1 MGHHGALR
9 GQSCTHTH
17 THFSADVKAI
27 RVLETDMVPEATA
40 ASGPIPEGQEEGQG
54 GSGHIADTE
63 RTRMV
68 MLHHYM
74 NYVISC
80 ITLIFNHPKPS

>member
-1 MGHHGALR
+1 MGHHGASWGITGHHGANLA
-9 GQSCTHTH
+9 H
-17 THFSADVKAI
+17 VKAI

-54 GSGHIADTE
+54 GSRHIADTE